1 MTGLKASAAA
11 AVLVASAAL
20 AFSAFAQT
28 PVKIRQGHSQ
38 AAEENLWLMDTP
50 AGITPNRGKAYNF
63 EFFPFRGADERFK
76 AYEAGQLDCA
86 TGTATSIIF
95 AVSQG
100 IKLKIL
106 ASISKEST
114 KGDLVNY
121 WVRADS
127 GINSVK
133 DLKGKIV
140 ALNGFKS
147 GIELYVRAALLEAG
161 MEPDRDVK
169 FVVMRFPI
177 MGEALRS
184 GKVDLTSLVQP
195 FATIEQKKGGI
206 KKLFSSRDAM
216 PFDEDLQTLYC
227 GEAFLK
233 KHPAA
238 IRAYLADFVA
248 TTKWYLA
255 NQAAGRKALADAK
268 KVVAATQDFG
278 EIPDSYRDPNGRV
291 DIESYYKLQDVMIKV
306 GFQKNRIDPKE
317 FIDLSFLPNIR

>member
-1 MTGLKASAAA
+1 MTRTLAAVAAILASSALAAA
-11 AVLVASAAL
+11 AL
-20 AFSAFAQT
+20 AQA

-50 AGITPNRGKAYNF
+50 AAVTPNRGKLYDF

-86 TGTATSIIF
+86 TGTAASIIF

-100 IKLKIL
+100 IKLKIV
-106 ASISKEST
+106 ASISKESS

-121 WVRADS
+121 WVRGDS
-127 GINSVK
+127 DIKTVK
-133 DLKGKIV
+133 DLKGGKII

-147 GIELYVRAALLEAG
+147 GIELYARAALLDAG
-161 MEPDRDVK
+161 LDPDRDVK

-177 MGEALRS
+177 MGEALRQ
-184 GKVDLTSLVQP
+184 GKVDLTALVQP

-206 KKLFSSRDAM
+206 RKLFGSRDSM
-216 PFDEDLQTLYC
+216 PFDEDLQTMYC
-227 GEAFLK
+227 GEDFLK
-233 KHPAA
+233 KPPGP

-268 KVVAATQDFG
+268 KVMADTSVLA
-278 EIPDSYRDPNGRV
+278 EVPDSYRDPNGRT
-291 DIESYYKLQDVMIKV
+291 DLDGYYKLQDVMIRV
-306 GFQKNRIDPKE
+306 GFQKTRIDPKE
-317 FIDLSFLPNIR
+317 FIDLSYLPPPG

>member
-1 MTGLKASAAA
+1 MRRSVAAI
-11 AVLVASAAL
+11 AVVAGSAL
-20 AFSAFAQT
+20 AVSAFAQA

-50 AGITPNRGKAYNF
+50 AGVTPNRGKAYDF

-86 TGTATSIIF
+86 TGTAASIIF

-100 IKLKIL
+100 IKLKIV
-106 ASISKEST
+106 ASISKESI
-114 KGDLVNY
+114 KGDLVRY
-121 WVRADS
+121 WVRSDS

-133 DLKGKIV
+133 DLKGGKIV

-147 GIELYVRAALLEAG
+147 AIELYARAALLDAG
-161 MEPDRDVK
+161 LDPDRDVK
-169 FVVMRFPI
+169 FAVMRFPI

-206 KKLFSSRDAM
+206 KPLFTSRDPL
-216 PFDEDLQTLYC
+216 PFDEDLQTMYC
-227 GEAFLK
+227 GDAFLK
-233 KHPAA
+233 KHPVAV
-238 IRAYLADFVA
+238 RAYLADFVA

-268 KVVAATQDFG
+268 KVVTTAQEFG
-278 EIPDSYRDPNGRV
+278 DIPDSYRDPDGRT
-291 DIESYYKLQDVMIKV
+291 DLDSYYMLQDVMIKV
-306 GFQKNRIDPKE
+306 GFQKTRIDPKE
-317 FIDLSFLPNIR
+317 FIDLSYLPRG

>member
-1 MTGLKASAAA
+1 MIRQARWAAVAATVALLAAA
-11 AVLVASAAL
+11 LPAL
-20 AFSAFAQT
+20 AQA

-50 AGITPNRGKAYNF
+50 AGVTPNRGKAYDF

-86 TGTATSIIF
+86 TGTAASIIF

-100 IKLKIL
+100 IKLKIV

-114 KGDLVNY
+114 KGDVVRY

-127 GINSVK
+127 DIKSVK
-133 DLKGKIV
+133 DLRGKII
-140 ALNGFKS
+140 AINGYKS
-147 GIELYVRAALLEAG
+147 AIELYARAAMIDAG
-161 MEPDRDVK
+161 LDPDRDAK
-169 FVVMRFPI
+169 FVVIRFPV
-177 MGEALRS
+177 MGEALRT

-195 FATIEQKKGGI
+195 FTTIEQKKAGI
-206 KKLFSSRDAM
+206 RALFASRDPL

-227 GEAFLK
+227 AETFLQQ
-233 KHPAA
+233 HPAA

-255 NQAAGRKALADAK
+255 NQAAARKALAAAK
-268 KVVAATQDFG
+268 KVVSDTDVLA
-278 EIPDSYRDPNGRV
+278 EVPDSYRDPDGRT
-291 DIESYYKLQDVMIKV
+291 DIDSYYKLQDVMIKV

-317 FIDLSFLPNIR
+317 FIDLSFLPSG

>member
-1 MTGLKASAAA
+1 MTRTLAAVAAVLASSALAAA
-11 AVLVASAAL
+11 AL
-20 AFSAFAQT
+20 AQA

-50 AGITPNRGKAYNF
+50 AAVTPNRGKLYDF

-86 TGTATSIIF
+86 TGTAASIIF

-100 IKLKIL
+100 IKLKIV
-106 ASISKEST
+106 ASISKESS

-121 WVRADS
+121 WVRGDS
-127 GINSVK
+127 DIKTVK
-133 DLKGKIV
+133 DLKGGKII

-147 GIELYVRAALLEAG
+147 GIELYARAALLDAG
-161 MEPDRDVK
+161 LDPDRDVK

-177 MGEALRS
+177 MGEALRQ
-184 GKVDLTSLVQP
+184 GKVDLTALVQP

-206 KKLFSSRDAM
+206 RKLFGSRDSM
-216 PFDEDLQTLYC
+216 PFDEDLQTMYC
-227 GEAFLK
+227 GEDFLK
-233 KHPAA
+233 KHPGP

-268 KVVAATQDFG
+268 KVMADTSVLA
-278 EIPDSYRDPNGRV
+278 EVPDSYRDPNGRT
-291 DIESYYKLQDVMIKV
+291 DLDGYYKLQDVMIRV
-306 GFQKNRIDPKE
+306 GFQKTRIDPKE
-317 FIDLSFLPNIR
+317 FIDLSYLPPG

>member
-1 MTGLKASAAA
+1 MTPTRWAGATTALIAAFA
-11 AVLVASAAL
+11 MASAAL
-20 AFSAFAQT
+20 AQA

-50 AGITPNRGKAYNF
+50 AAVTPNRGKAYDF

-86 TGTATSIIF
+86 TGTAASIIF

-100 IKLKIL
+100 IRLKIV
-106 ASISKEST
+106 ASISKESA
-114 KGDLVNY
+114 KGDVVRY
-121 WVRADS
+121 WVLQDS
-127 GINSVK
+127 PVKGVK
-133 DLKGKIV
+133 DLKGKII

-147 GIELYVRAALLEAG
+147 AIELYVRAAMLDAG
-161 MEPDRDVK
+161 LDPDRDAK
-169 FVVMRFPI
+169 FVVLRFPI
-177 MGEALRS
+177 MAEALRT
-184 GKVDLTSLVQP
+184 GKVDLTALVQP

-206 KKLFSSRDAM
+206 RALFTSRDPL
-216 PFDEDLQTLYC
+216 PFDEDLQTMYC
-227 GEAFLK
+227 SEEFLR
-233 KHPAA
+233 KHPAP

-268 KVVAATQDFG
+268 KVMSDTAVLG
-278 EIPDSYRDPNGRV
+278 EVPDSYRDPNGRT
-291 DIESYYKLQDVMIKV
+291 DLDGYYKLQDVMIRV

-317 FIDLSFLPNIR
+317 FIDLSFLPSS